1 MEAIIM
7 LEDGY
12 TLEGRAFAGRG
23 TITGE
28 AVFNTSLTGYQ
39 EIITDPSYQGQIL
52 TLTAPMIGNCGVNP
66 RDLESS
72 RPALKGLIV
81 REYSPAWSNWRGREP
96 LHSFL
101 EGHGVV
107 AVEQID
113 TRALTRHLRSHG
125 SMQAVLT
132 TEPRA
137 AGLCL
142 PDHFSQ
148 PGQGDSLVQQVTCPK
163 SFSWNESGQLHVVAL
178 DFGAKASILRQLQS
192 HDARVT
198 VVPAQTSAREILNLC
213 PDGVFLSN
221 GPGDPADVDHACG
234 QVAEL
239 LGRLPIFGI
248 CLGHQ
253 VLARALGL
261 ETFKLKF
268 GHRGGNHPVRNL
280 DTGSVEITTQNH
292 GYCVEEPA
300 ASNKRIPASLRVT
313 HRSLTDGT
321 VEGLACPELGVFSV
335 QYHPEASPGPHD
347 SRRLF
352 LNFENM
358 MRQGW
363 SQVKKHA

>member
-1 MEAIIM
+1 MEAVIM

-72 RPALKGLIV
+72 SPALKGLLV

-96 LHSFL
+96 LHAFL
-101 EGHGVV
+101 KKHGVL

-125 SMQAVLT
+125 SMKAVLT
-132 TEPRA
+132 TEPQTA
-137 AGLCL
+137 LLALQDYL
-142 PDHFSQ
+142 PDAD
-148 PGQGDSLVQQVTCPK
+148 PGDTLVRQVTCPQ
-163 SFSWNESGQLHVVAL
+163 SFSWNESGKLHVVAL

-198 VVPAQTSAREILNLC
+198 VVPAHTPARDIWNLH
-213 PDGVFLSN
+213 PDGLFLSN
-221 GPGDPADVDHACG
+221 GPGNPADVDEACA
-234 QVAEL
+234 QVAQL
-239 LGRLPIFGI
+239 LGRLPMFGI

-253 VLARALGL
+253 VLARALGR

-280 DTGSVEITTQNH
+280 DSDTVEITTQNH
-292 GYCVEEPA
+292 GYCVEEPQDH
-300 ASNKRIPASLRVT
+300 PAQLFPSLRVT

-347 SRRLF
+347 SRKLF
-352 LNFENM
+352 LQFEHNM
-358 MRQGW
+358 RHGW
-363 SQVKKHA
+363 GQVIKHA